1 MRYSS
6 FQIGCVIVVYDL
18 LNATTFIQNLQ
29 TGIVQNLRFLGFI
42 LYPLSLVLYSPFNIK
57 KNTNILKQKTNTF
70 HNSSLVILFWIHS
83 KKVTPGTRSTLNQE
97 FPECT
102 RNPQSAAGTPRLH
115 QELPE
120 CTVHTRN
127 PQSTMY

>member
-1 MRYSS
+1 MRYSR

-18 LNATTFIQNLQ
+18 FNATTFIQNLQ
-29 TGIVQNLRFLGFI
+29 TGIVQNLRSLGFI

-57 KNTNILKQKTNTF
+57 KNTF

-102 RNPQSAAGTPRLH
+102 RNPQIAAGTPRLH